1 MHLAK
6 DGPEAIAAIS
16 QATRA
21 GEPFEA
27 VIMDLTI
34 PGGFG
39 GKEVIKEVR
48 KIVPKVKAI
57 VSSGYSNDPIMAD
70 FAKHGFDGV
79 VTKPYGIEKLSEVIH
94 TVMSNQAHASC
105 DETTTWGSSARLG
118 EASNQT
124 DK

>member
-48 KIVPKVKAI
+48 KIDPKVKAI
-57 VSSGYSNDPIMAD
+57 VAN
-70 FAKHGFDGV
+70 
-79 VTKPYGIEKLSEVIH
+79 
-94 TVMSNQAHASC
+94 
-105 DETTTWGSSARLG
+105 
-118 EASNQT
+118 
-124 DK
+124 